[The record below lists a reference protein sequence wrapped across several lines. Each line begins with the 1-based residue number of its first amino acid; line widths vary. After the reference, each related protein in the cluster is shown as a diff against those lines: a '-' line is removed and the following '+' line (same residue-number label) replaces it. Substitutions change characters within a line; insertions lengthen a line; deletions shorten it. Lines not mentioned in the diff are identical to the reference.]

1 MGKTEPKAQFF
12 LWEAEGKQG
21 RGWRIEEI
29 CVAEGL
35 EAEICS
41 IRKDELRH
49 EMFDGGWRRKE
60 NTCFLPAEMLVCACC
75 SQAV

>member
-1 MGKTEPKAQFF
+1 MKGF
-12 LWEAEGKQG
+12 EGRRFVKMN
-21 RGWRIEEI
+21 
-29 CVAEGL
+29 VAEGR

-41 IRKDELRH
+41 VRKDELRR

-60 NTCFLPAEMLVCACC
+60 NICFLPAEMLVCACC